1 MFRKS
6 LILSIIVIFSGIYG
20 SLLLKNWAESELFAL
35 INDEAIASCEG
46 CHIEKDFFRLNFFN
60 LSGIAGNVRLV
71 KDGKSYLSFKE
82 IKVRASLS
90 DLSEH
95 LVPLEVDLIEGRADG
110 VGPDSPFFQFIDRLT
125 EDVPP
130 EQDYPGRW
138 KARLD
143 WLTVV
148 KSNLFEDLGSY
159 QLEALN
165 SFLTV
170 RRIDETYE
178 LIPKIEQLQFAPK
191 DKSSGAPYK
200 LGRVQTLI
208 NISDKGFEFTSLKT
222 KQGSSAFALSA
233 LATRPNQEFNDGS
246 LKYSL
251 NTADFPF
258 SKLATAQITGEGHV
272 SGRLGSP
279 ILSADISL
287 KDAAPFTALAGAH
300 PLVTFSKLLGNWRLH
315 FENKKPILSVTN
327 LQGNNLQGSNLQGD
341 NLQGNNLKRVHSSV
355 TLSQQQPIEIRATD
369 SLTGAITL
377 ELEQIPFGSAL
388 LSGNTL
394 KISLGGA
401 IDQVRADFS
410 LSSKELSIA
419 QVPIAPLEITG
430 TIDERE
436 LSFNLKGTNNQQQ
449 TINSAG
455 RINLEDLST
464 KGPINLNLN
473 NYPLSYPLR
482 SDRLSDVI
490 KAAATI
496 EGSLLNADKL
506 KIKGTFSSDNSSL
519 IKTQS
524 SSITTNG
531 NSSPTLTTTVQ
542 GSLSLSEG
550 IFNLESRTSNN
561 SLQIASR
568 IDIKDGGASNLKL
581 SLNNFNEALLPPCSS
596 LTLNAEYR
604 FKIAQPASG
613 DGELRLTNGA
623 IGCAP
628 YQLLVEAAK
637 PFNIRQGNIS
647 VDGLTLRA
655 DQAKLNVSG
664 QVSLARKIDLKAR
677 GDLDLASFVNYTPM
691 LEDLHGRL
699 STEISLQGQITAP
712 QIYGEAR
719 IEKGEFRVSEAPIYG
734 NQLTGKITF
743 DGDKLII
750 PQINGQ
756 VLGGSAN
763 LTGEIPIS
771 ALQGRTGGQDIRLKL
786 QLDDALFEPEP
797 SSFIAFDAALNL
809 IKANGSKASISGDV
823 QVDRA
828 LTERDFSVT
837 DLLQLIPTI
846 FSKPSRINLKGLP
859 KDENSP
865 LLNIK
870 VKAPGDLRISTNW
883 IDADLEGDL
892 TVLGSIAAPVLV
904 GKLETR
910 FGWFGLKDRRF
921 EITTGRL
928 TFTQESFIPV
938 MELFAESSIP
948 AASGEALTLLF
959 EAQGPII
966 NPRIEFTSDR
976 GLSSREI
983 MTYLVG
989 QTDVSTRT
997 DVRYLG
1003 FGLAYQDLSL
1013 TKKDR
1018 RSLLGAFIH
1027 KATKLDR
1034 LSFEPV
1040 FNGLTGSI
1048 EPAIL
1053 AEKNLSSDLT
1063 IRGEGLLGAN
1073 STQSRGALVYRVGE
1087 RLELS
1092 GQIESLTPER
1102 PVALG
1107 VDLAY
1112 SFLTGSTRSFRCN
1125 ISGNKILEDREIPKI
1140 LGISSDCRINRGDVP
1155 RIINRANKAFT
1166 KLGFF
1171 DASIQIDC
1179 PGKRA
1184 LCDHPEITISE
1195 GAPKLIAQVLSP
1207 NTPLE
1212 ALPESVK
1219 EIFNSAKGQLASEDN
1234 RANLTKQSLF
1244 NLRKEGFLFARIN
1257 SSYQPAEA
1265 SDERDL
1271 ILEIDPGNQ
1280 VQFIFAGN
1288 QRFNPAQLLSS
1299 LQLEN
1304 RGYPYGPQVISIL
1317 LRNIERQY
1325 REAGYLLATIQSEEL
1340 FDPSFNNGKGRTT
1353 YLIKITEEHPI
1364 SVKEVTTKGNQALSD
1379 KEIRKLLP
1387 PEAREQIF
1395 NPATIIEEQLAENAR
1410 LLQALYRDQ
1419 GFVGTTVTYS
1429 IVPSETGSSA
1439 EIIYHVQEGSSN
1451 YLTSVSLLNFPQDI
1465 RPPTPPEAPLSV
1477 PRISDYILSIA
1488 SSLDAHGY
1496 YGSVLNTRLDRDR
1509 KQVEIQ
1515 VQHVAEPAKIGSIEI
1530 VGCDVTDPQVV
1541 RDSLRIVEGDNLT
1554 DAKLREA
1561 RKAVLKL
1568 GLYSNVSVE
1577 PKDGSLDSPI
1587 EDLLVS
1593 VEERALNSL
1602 RLGGGANSQF
1612 GIHIFGEAVD
1622 REIFKDG
1629 RSITFRSD
1637 IFYDPTVQEF
1647 TQGSADFLLTNPAL
1661 LNTDFTLVNNLRF
1674 QRLTILNQEFD
1685 VNRVAFNSTIYH
1697 NWDFGLTSSLG
1708 HNLLA
1713 DDLQDVSPGAI
1724 LSDLD
1729 FDHVT
1734 LSFLNGTTM
1743 LDRRD
1748 DSVNPRRGYTAAVDY
1763 KWSSKVLASESDF
1776 LSLGSRGSYLTPIS
1790 GPLSFAINS
1799 RVGWS
1804 WSYGGQQQ
1812 IPITQRY
1819 YLGGRST
1826 IRGFRENS
1834 LGPRSSDG
1842 AVIGGDA
1849 LQANSAELRYAVSED
1864 VSLITFLD
1872 SGNVF
1877 LQSLSSNLLHQRLSS
1892 GFGFRYRSP
1901 VGPIGFDLGFP
1912 LDEKEGEPSV
1922 RFHFELGSSF

>member
-6 LILSIIVIFSGIYG
+6 LILSIIGIFIGIYG
-20 SLLLKNWAESELFAL
+20 SLLLKNWVESELFQL

-46 CHIEKDFFRLNFFN
+46 CHIEKDFFRLNIFN
-60 LSGIAGNVRLV
+60 LSGVAGNVRLV

-90 DLSEH
+90 DVSNH

-110 VGPDSPFFQFIDRLT
+110 VGPDSPFFQFIDYLT
-125 EDVPP
+125 EDLPP
-130 EQDYPGRW
+130 EKDYPGRW

-148 KSNLFEDLGSY
+148 KADLFEDLGSF

-178 LIPKIEQLQFAPK
+178 LIPKIELLQFAPK
-191 DKSSGAPYK
+191 DRSTSAPYK
-200 LGRVQTLI
+200 LGKLQTRIL
-208 NISDKGFEFTSLKT
+208 ISDKGFDFTTLKT
-222 KQGSSAFALSA
+222 KQGSSAFTLSA
-233 LATRPNQEFNDGS
+233 LATRPKQEFTDS
-246 LKYSL
+246 ALHYSL
-251 NTADFPF
+251 NTSDFPF
-258 SKLATAQITGEGHV
+258 SNLASGELTGNGEV

-279 ILSADISL
+279 VLSADINL
-287 KDAAPFTALAGAH
+287 KDTAPFTALAGPH
-300 PLVTFSKLLGNWRLH
+300 PLIAFSQLLGNWRLH
-315 FENKKPILSVTN
+315 FENKRPIFTVTN
-327 LQGNNLQGSNLQGD
+327 LQGINDGS
-341 NLQGNNLKRVHSSV
+341 K
-355 TLSQQQPIEIRATD
+355 LSQQSPIQIRATD
-369 SLTGAITL
+369 SLSGAISL
-377 ELEQIPFGSAL
+377 ELEQIPLGSAL
-388 LSGNTL
+388 LSGNIL
-394 KISLGGA
+394 NISLGGA
-401 IDQVRADFS
+401 IDQVKADFS
-410 LSSKELSIA
+410 LSSKELSVA
-419 QVPIAPLEITG
+419 QIPIAPIEITG
-430 TIDERE
+430 NIDERE
-436 LSFNLKGTNNQQQ
+436 LNFNIIGSNNNQQ
-449 TINSAG
+449 TIDAAG
-455 RINLEDLST
+455 KINLRNLST
-464 KGPINLNLN
+464 NGPIKLNIT

-482 SDRLSDVI
+482 SESSSAVI
-490 KAAATI
+490 KATASI
-496 EGSLLNADKL
+496 EGPLLQEDKL
-506 KIKGTFSSDNSSL
+506 KVKGSFSADNKVPNTDFANTGLTNTKNPGSMGQGTFSLSD
-519 IKTQS
+519 
-524 SSITTNG
+524 
-531 NSSPTLTTTVQ
+531 
-542 GSLSLSEG
+542 G
-550 IFNLESRTSNN
+550 IFNIDGQTSSN
-561 SLQIASR
+561 SLILKAR
-568 IDIKDGGASNLKL
+568 LDLKDQGASNLKI
-581 SLNNFNEALLPPCSS
+581 SLNNFNDALLPPCSS
-596 LTLNAEYR
+596 VTLNGDYR
-604 FKIAQPASG
+604 FRIAQPSLG
-613 DGELRLTNGA
+613 DGELKITRGA
-623 IGCAP
+623 MGCAP
-628 YQLLVEAAK
+628 YQISVEASK
-637 PFNIRQGNIS
+637 PFNIQQGHIS

-664 QVSLARKIDLKAR
+664 RVSLARKIDLKAI

-699 STEISLQGQITAP
+699 STEIRLQGPITSP
-712 QIYGEAR
+712 QIYGEAQ
-719 IEKGEFRVSEAPIYG
+719 IKGGEFRINEAPIYG
-734 NQLTGKITF
+734 NQINGKITF
-743 DGDKLII
+743 DGDTLII
-750 PQINGQ
+750 QKINGQ

-763 LTGEIPIS
+763 LTGEVPIS
-771 ALQGRTGGQDIRLKL
+771 ALQGRTGPQDKAQDIRLKL
-786 QLDDALFEPEP
+786 LLDDALLEPEP

-809 IKANGSKASISGDV
+809 IKPSGSKASIGGDI

-846 FSKPSRINLKGLP
+846 FSKPSRIQLKGLP

-883 IDADLEGDL
+883 IDADLAGDL
-892 TVLGSIAAPVLV
+892 SVLGTIASPVLV

-928 TFTQESFIPV
+928 TFNQESFIPV

-1073 STQSRGALVYRVGE
+1073 STQSRGALVYRVGD

-1171 DASIQIDC
+1171 DATIEIDC

-1184 LCDHPEITISE
+1184 LCDHPEIIINE
-1195 GAPKLIAQVLSP
+1195 GSPKLIGEVISTLSP
-1207 NTPLE
+1207 NE
-1212 ALPESVK
+1212 ELPERVR
-1219 EIFNSAKGQLASEDN
+1219 EIFINAHGQIASDDN
-1234 RANLTKQSLF
+1234 RSTVAKQVLF
-1244 NLRKEGFLFARIN
+1244 NLRREGFLFSRIN
-1257 SSYQPAEA
+1257 SLYKQA
-1265 SDERDL
+1265 SDPNERDL
-1271 ILEIDPGNQ
+1271 ILEIDLGNQ
-1280 VQFIFAGN
+1280 VQFIFTGN
-1288 QRFNPAQLLSS
+1288 QRFSPAQLLSS
-1299 LQLEN
+1299 LQLEE
-1304 RGYPYGPQVISIL
+1304 RSYPYGPQVISIL

-1340 FDPSFNNGKGRTT
+1340 FDPSFNNSQGRTT

-1364 SVKEVTTKGNQALSD
+1364 SVKDVSTKGNQALSD
-1379 KEIRKLLP
+1379 RDIRKLLP
-1387 PEAREQIF
+1387 ADAREQIF
-1395 NPATIIEEQLAENAR
+1395 HPATIVEEQLAENAR
-1410 LLQALYRDQ
+1410 LLQSLYRDQ

-1439 EIIYHVQEGSSN
+1439 EVIYHVQEGTSN
-1451 YLTSVSLLNFPQDI
+1451 NLTSVSLIDFPQDVL
-1465 RPPTPPEAPLSV
+1465 PPAAPEAPLSV

-1488 SSLDAHGY
+1488 STLDAHGY
-1496 YGSVLNTRLDRDR
+1496 YGSVLNTRLDREK

-1515 VQHVAEPAKIGSIEI
+1515 VQHVAEPAKVGSIEI
-1530 VGCDVTDPQVV
+1530 IGCDITDAQVV
-1541 RDSLRIVEGDNLT
+1541 RNSLRMGEGDKLT
-1554 DAKLREA
+1554 DAKLRDA
-1561 RKAVLKL
+1561 RKALLKL
-1568 GLYSNVSVE
+1568 GLYSNVSVD
-1577 PKDGSLDSPI
+1577 PKDGILDSPI
-1587 EDLLVS
+1587 EDLVVS
-1593 VEERALNSL
+1593 VEERSLNSL

-1629 RSITFRSD
+1629 RSVTFRSD

-1685 VNRVAFNSTIYH
+1685 VNRVAFNSTVYH

-1708 HNLLA
+1708 HNLMA

-1729 FDHVT
+1729 YDHVT

-1748 DSVNPRRGYTAAVDY
+1748 DSVNPRRGYTAAMDY

-1790 GPLSFAINS
+1790 DLLSFAINS

-1834 LGPRSSDG
+1834 LGPRGEDG

-1849 LQANSAELRYAVSED
+1849 LQANSAELRYALSND
-1864 VSLITFLD
+1864 VALITFLD

-1912 LDEKEGEPSV
+1912 LDEKKGEPSV